1 MLAFSALADPTRLRI
16 VEMLGNDGQLPAN
29 QISKRFF
36 ISPPAISQHLKVLR
50 EANLIHM
57 EIKAQQRLY
66 SLNPEG
72 ISEIEHWVSR
82 MKRMWEESFDALD
95 AVLKEE
101 Q

>member
-16 VEMLGNDGQLPAN
+16 VEMLGNEGQLAAN

-66 SLNPEG
+66 ALNPDG
-72 ISEIEHWVSR
+72 LLEIENWIARVKLSA
-82 MKRMWEESFDALD
+82 ALNS
-95 AVLKEE
+95 
-101 Q
+101 